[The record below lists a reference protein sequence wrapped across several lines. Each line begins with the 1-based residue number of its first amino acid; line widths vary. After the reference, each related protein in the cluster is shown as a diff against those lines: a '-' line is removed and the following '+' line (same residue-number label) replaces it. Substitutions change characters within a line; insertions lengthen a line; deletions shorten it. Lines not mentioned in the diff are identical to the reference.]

1 MVNRSGRLRR
11 IPMPAIDR
19 RLRGHSLRGTDD
31 ANPAIIF
38 TIEFARDSHVGSAEI
53 DLLEAIH
60 KAGSLSQAARDLRI
74 SYKHAWQLVDSLKY
88 AFRSPVTVAKRGGSG
103 GGGVCLTSLG
113 ESLVDR
119 YRALEREFAR
129 LAAISLKA
137 LSPRQENTD
146 RGDSSFAEKTND

>member
-1 MVNRSGRLRR
+1 MVNRTGRLRR

-19 RLRGHSLRGTDD
+19 SLGGHCSRGTDD

-38 TIEFARDSHVGSAEI
+38 TMEFARNSHVGSAEI
-53 DLLEAIH
+53 HLLEAIH

-74 SYKHAWQLVDSLKY
+74 SYKHAWQLVDSLNY
-88 AFRSPVTVAKRGGSG
+88 GFMSPVTVAKKGGIGGGS
-103 GGGVCLTSLG
+103 VSLTRLG

-129 LAAISLKA
+129 LAAKKFQSIEPKTGEHGSRRFVV
-137 LSPRQENTD
+137 PRET
-146 RGDSSFAEKTND
+146 K